1 MRAPTRRHIIGALLG
16 ALFSSAHAF
25 ADEQTLWTLS
35 LEGGAGWQARN
46 NVQVP
51 NDSSGDRFALDDI
64 TGSGPQ
70 PFFRAALARD
80 ITPQH
85 GVRVVYA
92 PLRVNERGTLNDTV
106 QFAGTTFTPG
116 AVRAR
121 YQFDAHRVT
130 YRYTLRHTA
139 RGRLQ
144 LGGTLLVRD
153 AEIRL
158 NQGSNQGR
166 DTNVGLV
173 PLVHAAGHYQLTPDW
188 RLAFDA
194 DALAAPQGRA
204 LDLGLRAEY
213 RLRDDLWLHAGY
225 RTLEGGADNDDV
237 YTFAWFNFA
246 SAGLHLAF

>member
-1 MRAPTRRHIIGALLG
+1 MPVTRRLVLALATLL
-16 ALFSSAHAF
+16 ASPLLHA
-25 ADEQTLWTLS
+25 AEPPPWTLS
-35 LEGGAGWQARN
+35 VEGGAGWQARN
-46 NVQVP
+46 DVQVP
-51 NDSSGDRFALDDI
+51 NDSQGDRFALDDI

-70 PFFRAALARD
+70 PFFRATLARD

-92 PLRVNERGTLNDTV
+92 PLRLSERGTLDDTIE
-106 QFAGTTFTPG
+106 FAGTSFTPG

-139 RGRLQ
+139 TGRLQ

-166 DTNVGLV
+166 DTDVGLV
-173 PLVHAAGHYQLTPDW
+173 PLLHAAGYYQLTPVW
-188 RLAFDA
+188 RLAFDI

-213 RLRDDLWLHAGY
+213 RLQDNLWLHAGY

-237 YTFAWFNFA
+237 YAFAWFNFA
-246 SAGLHLAF
+246 SAGLHITF